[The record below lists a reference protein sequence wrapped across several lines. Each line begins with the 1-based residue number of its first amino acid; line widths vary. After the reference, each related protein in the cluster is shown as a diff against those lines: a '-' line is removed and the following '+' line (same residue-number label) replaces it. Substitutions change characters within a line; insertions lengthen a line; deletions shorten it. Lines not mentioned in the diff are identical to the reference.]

1 MVYKIL
7 AVISFLAVFTTP
19 FVSSASSVTNTFLS
33 SSTGNEQISVS
44 DTIQFEVT
52 VATNEDQNYN
62 TIFWSITGD
71 RDGALAGT
79 PATWDTTAAHIVTNW
94 EWHYTPSGGGK
105 VKMGTNGRLNTSPPP
120 QATGNSVSGPYGFF
134 ATNKTGD
141 GVPALVG
148 TVTIH
153 ASASGVYQGGGIQ
166 YTGVD
171 GFIGSAGTDVTTVSG
186 GAFTVGTVIPEPG
199 TALLLSLGLGGL
211 GVMGRKNRR

>member
-1 MVYKIL
+1 MKKAL
-7 AVISFLAVFTTP
+7 ALSAFALVMALP
-19 FVSSASSVTNTFLS
+19 LVSSASSVTNSFLS
-33 SSTGNEQISVS
+33 STSGTETISVS

-52 VATNEDQNYN
+52 ITTNAGQNYN

-71 RDGALAGT
+71 AAAAVVT
-79 PATWDTTAAHIVTNW
+79 PVVDWPTDVDHIVTDW
-94 EWHYTPSGGGK
+94 EWHYTPAGGGK

-120 QATGNSVSGPYGFF
+120 QAVGNSVSGPYGFF

-186 GAFTVGTVIPEPG
+186 GAFTVVPEPG
-199 TALLLSLGLGGL
+199 TALLMVLGLGGL
-211 GVMGRKNRR
+211 GVMGRKSRK

>member
-33 SSTGNEQISVS
+33 STTGNEQISVS

-71 RDGALAGT
+71 AD
-79 PATWDTTAAHIVTNW
+79 AAVVTSIANWPSDVDHIVTDW
-94 EWHYTPSGGGK
+94 EWHYTPAGGAK
-105 VKMGTNGRLNTSPPP
+105 VKMGTNGRLTPFAPT
-120 QATGNSVSGPYGFF
+120 QDVGNSVSSPYGFF

-141 GVPALVG
+141 GTPALVG

-153 ASASGVYQGGGIQ
+153 ATAAGVYQGGGFQ
-166 YTGVD
+166 YPGVD

-186 GAFTVGTVIPEPG
+186 GAFTVVPEPG
-199 TALLLSLGLGGL
+199 TALLMVLGLGGL
-211 GVMGRKNRR
+211 GVMGRKSRK

>member
-33 SSTGNEQISVS
+33 STTGNEQISVS

-52 VATNEDQNYN
+52 VATNETQNYN

-71 RDGALAGT
+71 AAAAVAT
-79 PATWDTTAAHIVTNW
+79 PVVDWSTDVDHIVTNW
-94 EWHYTPSGGGK
+94 EWHYTPAGGGK
-105 VKMGTNGRLNTSPPP
+105 VKMGTNGRLGTNPPA
-120 QATGNSVSGPYGFF
+120 QAVGNSVSSPYGFF

-141 GVPALVG
+141 GTPALVG

-153 ASASGVYQGGGIQ
+153 ATAAGVYQGGGIQ
-166 YTGVD
+166 YPGVD

-186 GAFTVGTVIPEPG
+186 GAFTVVPEPG
-199 TALLLSLGLGGL
+199 TALLMVLGLGGL
-211 GVMGRKNRR
+211 GVMGRKSRK